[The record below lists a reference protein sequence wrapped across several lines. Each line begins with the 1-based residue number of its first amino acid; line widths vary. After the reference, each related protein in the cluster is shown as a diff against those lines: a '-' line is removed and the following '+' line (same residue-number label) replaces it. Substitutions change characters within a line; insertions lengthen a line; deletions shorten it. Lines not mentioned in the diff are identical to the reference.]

1 MKDNLRRNSVSQV
14 SNLSYPVSLTLNS
27 FFPLG
32 ALLFDQFLDR
42 VDTFDIEPA
51 RQMQYDDAL
60 LADELIDPEGHW
72 HCLHAEASSTA
83 KMHVY

>member
-1 MKDNLRRNSVSQV
+1 VSQL
-14 SNLSYPVSLTLNS
+14 SNLSYPVPLTLNS

-42 VDTFDIEPA
+42 IDTFDISPS

-60 LADELIDPEGHW
+60 LADEPIDPEGHW
-72 HCLHAEASSTA
+72 HCLHAEAYSMA
-83 KMHVY
+83 KMHAY